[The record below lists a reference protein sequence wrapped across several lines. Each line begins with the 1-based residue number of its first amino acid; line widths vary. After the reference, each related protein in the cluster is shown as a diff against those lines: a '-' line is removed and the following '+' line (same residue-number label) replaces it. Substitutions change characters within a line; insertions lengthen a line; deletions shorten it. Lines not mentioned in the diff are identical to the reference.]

1 MLLEE
6 DILDDMF
13 VLDTTYE
20 IPPELIVTAKVMR
33 MDKAQFKKLQK
44 SEKFPEP
51 KMNLDIK
58 QSLIQLFEKRL
69 AMYKTSIKDDEILK
83 SNNIPLRLK
92 YIIIMRLGE
101 KRILQN
107 LLNNLNSWT
116 EKEETNR
123 KKRKIKE

>member
-1 MLLEE
+1 
-6 DILDDMF
+6 
-13 VLDTTYE
+13 
-20 IPPELIVTAKVMR
+20 MR

-69 AMYKTSIKDDEILK
+69 AMYKTSIKDDDEISK
-83 SNNIPLRLK
+83 SNNISLRIK
-92 YIIIMRLGE
+92 YIIVMRLGE

-107 LLNNLNSWT
+107 LLNNLNDWNGDD
-116 EKEETNR
+116 ERETNR
-123 KKRKIKE
+123 KKRKIKD